1 MRLLIFGTQPYERTT
16 FLKHQD
22 PDQHQLVFLDA
33 RLSQHTLPMVG
44 EGDAVCVFVNDDL
57 NAEVVEGLHQLGV
70 RLILLRCA
78 GFNQVDL
85 KTAEQFGMTV
95 ARVPEY
101 SPFAV
106 AEHTL
111 ALMLSLNRRIHRAW
125 LRTREFNFNLGGLMG
140 FDFHAKTVGIVGYGR
155 IGQCVARMMHGLGC
169 RVLISDPVAQ
179 PDDQPYEW
187 VGFKELIRA
196 SDVITLHCPL
206 TPTTHHLINE
216 AAFAAMKKGVMLINT
231 SRGGLVDTRAAIKAL
246 KTEKLGYL
254 GLDVYEEEADLFFQ
268 DLSDRVI
275 PDDVFARLMT
285 FPNVLITAHQA
296 FFTQEAMDRIV
307 LTTLDNLVQFRK
319 GTVDPRNLVHGEHH
333 A

>member
-1 MRLLIFGTQPYERTT
+1 MRLLVFGTHAYEKDV
-16 FLKHQD
+16 FLKHAD
-22 PDQHQLVFLDA
+22 PQKHDLVFLEA
-33 RLSQHTLPMVG
+33 RLSAGTLPLVRDA
-44 EGDAVCVFVNDDL
+44 DAVCIFVNDKVD
-57 NAEVVEGLHQLGV
+57 AEVIAGLHERGV

-85 KTAEQFGMTV
+85 KAADRHGMTI

-101 SPFAV
+101 SPYAV

-111 ALMLSLNRRIHRAW
+111 ALMLSLNRRLHRAW

-140 FDFHAKTVGIVGYGR
+140 FDFHGKTVGVVGFGR
-155 IGQCVARMMHGLGC
+155 IGQCVARMMNGLGC
-169 RVLISDPVAQ
+169 RVLVSDPVAD
-179 PDDQPYEW
+179 PDPAYTFTSFD
-187 VGFKELIRA
+187 ELIRA
-196 SDVITLHCPL
+196 TDVITLHCPL
-206 TPTTHHLINE
+206 TPTTHHLID
-216 AAFAAMKKGVMLINT
+216 ADAFAAMKQGVMLINT
-231 SRGGLVDTRAAIKAL
+231 SRGGLVDTVAAIQAL
-246 KTEKLGYL
+246 KTGKLGYL

-296 FFTQEAMDRIV
+296 FFTAEAMDRIAT
-307 LTTLDNLVQFRK
+307 TTLTNLDGFADNSINPQ
-319 GTVDPRNLVHGEHH
+319 NLVHGEHH